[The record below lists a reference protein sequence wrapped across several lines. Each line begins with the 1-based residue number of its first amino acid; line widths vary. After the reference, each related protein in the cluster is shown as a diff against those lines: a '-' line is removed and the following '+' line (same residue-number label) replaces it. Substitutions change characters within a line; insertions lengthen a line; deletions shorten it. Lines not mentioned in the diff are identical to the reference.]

1 MSLRR
6 FVFRDAAIA
15 LAMTMSAAALGAALV
30 AVAPARAAA
39 APLPYASL
47 SWRSIGPA
55 ISGGRVTA
63 VVGLDANPFLY
74 YVGSA
79 GGGVYKTID
88 GGAHW
93 QAVFDGQPVAPIGA
107 IAIAPG
113 NGNEVW
119 VGTGEANPRNDV
131 SYGDGIYHSID
142 GGKTWQHVNLHG
154 TSQIA
159 KIVVDPQNV
168 NVVIVAALGDP
179 FKDSSDRG
187 VFRTADGGKTWTKT
201 LYVGLRSGASDLA
214 MDPKNPNTLYAGI
227 WEYSRAAWD
236 LESGGPDDG
245 LYKSTDNGLTWT
257 KLTGHGLP
265 DGPTGRVGIAIA
277 PSNPLRIYA
286 EIQSKAGIIWRSN
299 DGGATWQLASSDTE
313 ANQRPFYYT
322 HPFVDP
328 TNPDHLLSVSV
339 DLAES
344 KDGAKTWTTNDQ
356 AVHGDHH
363 DIWWAADG
371 ERIINGNDG
380 GVAISLDG
388 GTSWEWRN
396 NIATGQVYHVGYSRQ
411 VPYEICGGLQDNS
424 SWCAPS
430 VGEWTGSILDRDW
443 VSVGGGDGTWVWP
456 DPADPYLIWNASGG
470 GNSAGEL
477 AMFDMRSHQSWDI
490 SPYERDTNAREIAS
504 LPFRFNW
511 ESPLE
516 FSPQDSR
523 VAYYGGNVLWRTMD
537 RGFHW
542 TPISPDLTRNV
553 KAHQQISGG
562 SITAD
567 VTGAEFSDTI
577 LSIAPSALEPGLIWV
592 GTDDGIVQITRDGGR
607 HWNNV
612 SISGPGPWGRIDAID
627 ASRSERGA
635 AYAVVDRHF
644 EGDRR
649 PFVYMTTDYGK
660 TWRSITS
667 NLPSDQFARVVRQD
681 PYNANLLY
689 AGLEQS
695 IWVSFDGG
703 TAWKSLQLNLPAASV
718 RDIQVQPDFDDL
730 LIGTHGRSFWILDD
744 LAALQG
750 LDSANG
756 SATPTFFRVRTSY
769 LFSQSAY
776 QTSNG
781 GSSSFVG
788 ADPDYGALL
797 TYYQAAASNSTPS
810 LQITGPGGRIVRTIS
825 GTHDQDGK
833 KAPNVPNGVGVN
845 RIAWDLTSDAPAKWN
860 SAPKW
865 NRGPGS
871 GPEVVPGTYTARLT
885 LGGRD
890 YSQTIDVK
898 ADPRSPWTQHD
909 YTERRAYLTMIY
921 GDYSTVDTD
930 LNSLDAIQSQL
941 ADRRRSAAA
950 NGALVG
956 KIDAVQASL
965 VTLRAQFTSNPQG
978 DQDDDFLQDM
988 LRERI
993 ESLMGSMSGSFQPPT
1008 PALQNEGQTLH
1019 ALFLKLDGD
1028 YHSFVGNDVGSLNAA
1043 LGASRLAA
1051 IKP

>member
-1 MSLRR
+1 MSAYRLVLSRAAAVTKVL
-6 FVFRDAAIA
+6 FPAIA
-15 LAMTMSAAALGAALV
+15 FFTVSIAATHV
-30 AVAPARAAA
+30 EAAA
-39 APLPYASL
+39 APLPYSAL

-63 VVGLDANPFLY
+63 VVGIDSNPFLY
-74 YVGSA
+74 YAGSA

-93 QAVFDGQPVAPIGA
+93 QAVFDGQPVGPIGA

-142 GGKTWQHVNLHG
+142 GGKTWQHVDLHG

-159 KIVVDPQNV
+159 KIIVDPQNV

-214 MDPKNPNTLYAGI
+214 IDPKNPNTLYAGI
-227 WEYSRAAWD
+227 WQYSRAAWD

-245 LYKSTDNGLTWT
+245 LYKSADNGLTWT

-265 DGPTGRVGIAIA
+265 DGPTGRIGVAIA
-277 PSNPLRIYA
+277 PSNPQRIYA
-286 EIQSKAGIIWRSN
+286 IIQSKAGIIWRSS

-313 ANQRPFYYT
+313 ANQRPFYYS
-322 HPFVDP
+322 HPYVDP
-328 TNPDHLLSVSV
+328 TNPDHLFAVSV
-339 DLAES
+339 DLVES
-344 KDGAKTWTTNDQ
+344 KDGAKTWTVDDQ

-380 GVAISLDG
+380 GVAISQDAG
-388 GTSWEWRN
+388 STWEWRN
-396 NIATGQVYHVGYSRQ
+396 NIAIGQVYHVGYSRQ
-411 VPYEICGGLQDNS
+411 VPYQICGGLQDNA

-430 VGEWTGSILDRDW
+430 VGAWGGSILDRDW
-443 VSVGGGDGTWVWP
+443 VSVGGGDGTWVLP
-456 DPADPYLIWNASGG
+456 DPSDPDLIWNASGG

-477 AMFDMRSHQSWDI
+477 AIFDMRSHQSWEV
-490 SPYERDTNAREIAS
+490 SPYERDTNAREIAT
-504 LPFRFNW
+504 LPYRFNW
-511 ESPLE
+511 ESPLA
-516 FSPQDSR
+516 FSPQDPR
-523 VAYYGGNVLWRTMD
+523 VAYYGGNVLWRSVD

-542 TPISPDLTRNV
+542 TAISPDLTRNV

-562 SITAD
+562 AITAD
-567 VTGAEFSDTI
+567 VSGAEFSDTI
-577 LSIAPSALEPGLIWV
+577 LSVAPSSIEPGLIWI
-592 GTDDGIVQITRDGGR
+592 GTDDGLVQLTRDGGR
-607 HWNNV
+607 HWSNV
-612 SISGPGPWGRIDAID
+612 SIPGPGPWGRIDAID
-627 ASRSERGA
+627 VSHSTRGS

-649 PFVYMTTDYGK
+649 PYVYTTADYGK
-660 TWRSITS
+660 TWRSVAG
-667 NLPSDQFARVVRQD
+667 NLPSDQFVHVVRQD
-681 PYNANLLY
+681 PFNADVLY

-703 TAWKSLQLNLPAASV
+703 ASWRSLQLNLPAASV

-744 LAALQG
+744 VAALQG
-750 LDSANG
+750 LSTAQATSA
-756 SATPTFFRVRTSY
+756 PTFFRARTAY
-769 LFSQSAY
+769 LFAQSSY
-776 QTSNG
+776 EPTNG
-781 GSSSFVG
+781 GSSAFEG

-797 TYYQAAASNSTPS
+797 TYYQSAAAGASPAI
-810 LQITGPGGRIVRTIS
+810 QITGPGGRIVRTIS

-833 KAPNVPNGVGVN
+833 HVPNVPNGAGVN
-845 RIAWDLTSDAPAKWN
+845 RVAWDLTSDAPVKWN

-865 NRGPGS
+865 NRGPSS
-871 GPEVVPGTYTARLT
+871 GPEVIPGTYTARLT
-885 LGGRD
+885 LGGREFT
-890 YSQTIDVK
+890 QAIDVK
-898 ADPRSPWTQHD
+898 ADPRAPWSQRD
-909 YTERRAYLTMIY
+909 YVERRAFLNMLY
-921 GDYSTVDTD
+921 GDFSAVDAD
-930 LNSLDAIQSQL
+930 LNSLDALQARL
-941 ADRRRSAAA
+941 NDRRKASAGNAA
-950 NGALVG
+950 LAA
-956 KIDAVQASL
+956 KIDTVQTALLAV
-965 VTLRAQFTSNPQG
+965 RAAFTSNPQG

-988 LRERI
+988 LRERLQSI
-993 ESLMGSMSGSFQPPT
+993 MQSMSGSFQPPT
-1008 PALQNEGQTLH
+1008 AALSSEGAVLH
-1019 ALFLKLDGD
+1019 ALFIADDDAYK
-1028 YHSFVGNDVGSLNAA
+1028 SFLRGDVGTLNSALVAA
-1043 LGASRLAA
+1043 KLAPV
-1051 IKP
+1051 KP

>member
-1 MSLRR
+1 MSLRLL
-6 FVFRDAAIA
+6 VFRDAARTSVAAIA
-15 LAMTMSAAALGAALV
+15 VAALGAIVVAALPC
-30 AVAPARAAA
+30 AASAAA
-39 APLPYASL
+39 LPYASL

-63 VVGLDANPFLY
+63 VVGSDTNPFLY

-93 QAVFDGQPVAPIGA
+93 QGVFDGQPVGPIGA

-113 NGNEVW
+113 NGNELW

-142 GGKTWQHVNLHG
+142 GGKTWQHVDLHG

-159 KIVVDPQNV
+159 KIIVDPQNV

-201 LYVGLRSGASDLA
+201 LFVGLRSGASDLA

-265 DGPTGRVGIAIA
+265 DGPMGRVGVAIA

-299 DGGATWQLASSDTE
+299 DGGVTWQLASSDTE

-322 HPFVDP
+322 HPYVDP

-371 ERIINGNDG
+371 YRIINGNDG
-380 GVAISLDG
+380 GVAISQDG
-388 GTSWEWRN
+388 GATWEWRN
-396 NIATGQVYHVGYSRQ
+396 NIAIGQVYHVGYNRE
-411 VPYEICGGLQDNS
+411 VPYDICGGLQDNS

-430 VGEWTGSILDRDW
+430 VGAWGGSIQDRDW
-443 VSVGGGDGTWVWP
+443 FSVGGGDGTYVWP
-456 DPADPYLIWNASGG
+456 DPSDPDLIWNASGG
-470 GNSAGEL
+470 GNSGGEL
-477 AMFDMRSHQSWDI
+477 AIFDVRSHQAWEI

-504 LPFRFNW
+504 LPYRFNW
-511 ESPLE
+511 ESPLA
-516 FSPQDSR
+516 FSPQDPH
-523 VAYYGGNVLWRTMD
+523 VAYYGGNVLFRTND

-542 TPISPDLTRNV
+542 TPISPDLTRNI

-562 SITAD
+562 SITPD

-577 LSIAPSALEPGLIWV
+577 LSVAPSALEPGLIWV
-592 GTDDGIVQITRDGGR
+592 GTDDGVVQLTRDGGR
-607 HWNNV
+607 HWANV
-612 SISGPGPWGRIDAID
+612 SIPGPGPWGRIDEID
-627 ASRSERGA
+627 VSHSARGS

-649 PFVYMTTDYGK
+649 PYIYATFDYGK
-660 TWRSITS
+660 TWRSLAG
-667 NLPSDQFARVVRQD
+667 NLPSDQFVRVVRQD
-681 PYNANLLY
+681 PFSADVLY

-695 IWVSFDGG
+695 IWMSTDSGSS
-703 TAWKSLQLNLPAASV
+703 WRSLQLNLPAASV
-718 RDIQVQPDFDDL
+718 RDIQIQPDFDDL

-744 LAALQG
+744 VAALQG
-750 LDSANG
+750 LSGAQSAG
-756 SATPTFFRVRTSY
+756 SPTFFRVRTAY
-769 LFSQSAY
+769 LFSQGSY

-781 GSSSFVG
+781 GSSSFEG
-788 ADPDYGALL
+788 TDPDYGALL
-797 TYYQAAASNSTPS
+797 TYYQSSASSGAPS
-810 LQITGPGGRIVRTIS
+810 VQITGPGGRVVRTIS
-825 GTHDQDGK
+825 GTHDQSGK
-833 KAPNVPNGVGVN
+833 RTPNVPNSAGVN
-845 RIAWDLTSDAPAKWN
+845 RVAWDLTSDAPVLWN

-865 NRGPGS
+865 NRGPSS
-871 GPEVVPGTYTARLT
+871 GPEVVPGTYIARLT
-885 LGGRD
+885 VGGRE
-890 YSQTIDVK
+890 YSQTFDVK
-898 ADPRSPWTQHD
+898 ADPRSPWTEHD
-909 YTERRAYLTMIY
+909 YNERRNFLSTLY
-921 GDYSTVDTD
+921 GDFSSVDLD
-930 LNSLDAIQSQL
+930 LNSLDAIQTQL
-941 ADRRRSAAA
+941 ADRRKAAA
-950 NGALVG
+950 SNGALVSQ
-956 KIDAVQASL
+956 IDQAQK
-965 VTLRAQFTSNPQG
+965 TLISVRAALTSDPQG

-988 LRERI
+988 VRERQQA
-993 ESLMGSMSGSFQPPT
+993 LMGSMSGSFQPPT
-1008 PALQNEGQTLH
+1008 AALLTEGQTLH
-1019 ALFLKLDGD
+1019 SLFTRIDGD
-1028 YHSFVGNDVGSLNAA
+1028 YHSFVGRDIASLNAA
-1043 LGASRLAA
+1043 FTSAKLAP